1 MRPARFIPARPNPL
15 TTTSFRFQTLAF
27 CISIFKNAE
36 NNFSP
41 RPFFAT
47 AGEPGLVTSATCLPL
62 PHRCNPNL
70 QGVGWGC
77 DAGAGH
83 VELTAGAEFFQ
94 DGLSHLNGLSGLQT
108 FYQSGIPS
116 AGTRHLRLLAD
127 QRIPELACG
136 QFRAAAFV
144 RLRSALHEYQI
155 ESTYNHRVRA
165 DIGPAVL
172 HRLQRLT
179 GSAY

>member
-1 MRPARFIPARPNPL
+1 MSPNIPLRSGAL
-15 TTTSFRFQTLAF
+15 
-27 CISIFKNAE
+27 
-36 NNFSP
+36 
-41 RPFFAT
+41 
-47 AGEPGLVTSATCLPL
+47 
-62 PHRCNPNL
+62 NL